1 MAVAVART
9 CQNLVNDLLECNL
22 IRQAHVKTI
31 NDFLQPRPDAGPK
44 DLVDFLVQRKVLT
57 PFQAQQVLNGD
68 PRDLAVFVYTIQ
80 DVIGSGSL
88 GSVFRARS
96 KTNQQEYAVKL
107 LPRRKVSSIPKLSR
121 QLKAFVEF
129 RHPAV
134 IPIVHVGSAGE
145 RLYLVWPFV
154 GEGETLEAVVERK
167 GRLTPREAVGYA
179 VQAAEGLQA
188 CHDKGMFHGLLK
200 PSDFLIKPD
209 GKLCIFDFGIGF
221 LLISERAES
230 LLDTMTASNQ
240 QAKSTECG
248 SPESLLNPSDRTP
261 LGDQYSL
268 GCILYYCLTG
278 GYPFPY
284 GNSVQKMMAHQ
295 TEEPE
300 PIHDANP
307 AVTEELE
314 AVIARLM
321 AKSPQDRFPS
331 MTDAVKALQS
341 SLAGRGLAKVKQRQ
355 PVTPSP
361 GKLKANPSGP
371 RKAVERA
378 RPLAPEKPQQKPDS
392 AIQNLIIALVV
403 AGVTGIGGVV
413 VWLLFLR

>member
-9 CQNLVNDLLECNL
+9 CQNLVNELLECNL
-22 IRQAHVKTI
+22 IRQAHVKPI

-154 GEGETLEAVVERK
+154 GEGETLEALVERK
-167 GRLTPREAVGYA
+167 GRLLPREAVGYA

-209 GKLCIFDFGIGF
+209 GKLCLLDFGIGF
-221 LLISERAES
+221 LLIAERAES

-300 PIHDANP
+300 PIRDANP
-307 AVTEELE
+307 AVPEELE

-321 AKSPQDRFPS
+321 AKSPADRFPS
-331 MTDAVKALQS
+331 MAEAVKALQG
-341 SLAGRGLAKVKQRQ
+341 SLAGRGPAKVKQRQ

-361 GKLKANPSGP
+361 GKLKANPNGP
-371 RKAVERA
+371 RKAVERP
-378 RPLAPEKPQQKPDS
+378 RPAPPVKPEKKPDS
-392 AIQNLIIALVV
+392 TILSLIVALLV